1 MIDSKSIIVAVL
13 DLYKPITFL
22 INLSIMKG
30 TFATRWKTARI
41 IPLHKGKGA
50 DCQQTKSY
58 RPISLLSPVSKLVE
72 KAVQEQ
78 LLSFLEDTNQLNL
91 NLHAYRKD
99 TNTTTAMIQ
108 ISDTILEA
116 TDKNLV
122 TTLVTIDES
131 AAFDTVSTDIL
142 LEKLQLYNVDSK
154 SLKWIKSYL
163 NGRSQFV
170 QIGAKKSVTSPVNR
184 GVPQGSVLG
193 PILYSVYTNELP
205 ETIVDQE
212 CPEEAHKKVNKLFSD
227 NCTKCGSLPC
237 FADDATFIIS
247 RKTRPELQEKIT
259 ENMKTIKT
267 FLNNNDLTVNESKTK
282 ILELMVKQKRTKIK
296 GTQPELVT
304 KDDNGDDLV
313 IKPGMSI
320 RILGGNFHR
329 NLSWSGHLEV
339 GELPLLPTLRK
350 RLGALKHLSKGIP
363 KKCRLILANG
373 FIMSKIIYLI
383 PLWGGTYS
391 KQMGKVQ
398 TIMNMTARWITD
410 ESKRTRTSI
419 LMEKCKWF
427 NIQELINYHSII
439 AIWKILKTGKPEHLR
454 DRIKLDNDG
463 LMMDRNPRLQT
474 TGLGLLW
481 RGQHLWNSIPQEA
494 RDATSIAK
502 FKTSTRKWI
511 MDSRDIIEDNE
522 DNEDNEDTEDRVRVG

>member
-1 MIDSKSIIVAVL
+1 MA
-13 DLYKPITFL
+13 P
-22 INLSIMKG
+22 
-30 TFATRWKTARI
+30 
-41 IPLHKGKGA
+41 
-50 DCQQTKSY
+50 C
-58 RPISLLSPVSKLVE
+58 
-72 KAVQEQ
+72 
-78 LLSFLEDTNQLNL
+78 
-91 NLHAYRKD
+91 
-99 TNTTTAMIQ
+99 
-108 ISDTILEA
+108 
-116 TDKNLV
+116 
-122 TTLVTIDES
+122 
-131 AAFDTVSTDIL
+131 
-142 LEKLQLYNVDSK
+142 
-154 SLKWIKSYL
+154 
-163 NGRSQFV
+163 
-170 QIGAKKSVTSPVNR
+170 
-184 GVPQGSVLG
+184 
-193 PILYSVYTNELP
+193 
-205 ETIVDQE
+205 
-212 CPEEAHKKVNKLFSD
+212 
-227 NCTKCGSLPC
+227 PC

-247 RKTRPELQEKIT
+247 RKTRPELQDKIT
-259 ENMKTIKT
+259 ENMKKIKT

-296 GTQPELVT
+296 GIQPELVT
-304 KDDNGDDLV
+304 KDENGEDLV

-329 NLSWSGHLEV
+329 NLSWSAHLEV

-383 PLWGGTYS
+383 PLWGGTYT

-410 ESKRTRTSI
+410 DSRRTKTSI

-427 NIQELINYHSII
+427 NIKELIKYHSVI

-463 LMMDRNPRLQT
+463 LMLDRNPRLQT

-481 RGQHLWNSIPQEA
+481 RGQYLWNSIPQEA
-494 RDATSIAK
+494 RDAPTIAR
-502 FKTSTRKWI
+502 FKNSTKKWI

-522 DNEDNEDTEDRVRVG
+522 DNEDTEDRVRVG